1 MKNDVSE
8 VILNKGVRFAPTSPN
23 ISHRIQRYLPHRAKL
38 CHAISKNLVM

>member
-23 ISHRIQRYLPHRAKL
+23 QIY
-38 CHAISKNLVM
+38 SKKVC

>member
-23 ISHRIQRYLPHRAKL
+23 DKGIPLT
-38 CHAISKNLVM
+38 NLIYIASDGVQP